1 MSEENNGTVVENTE
15 PTTWNNV
22 TNGVSLSDYSEQE
35 TTESQ
40 TEEPLEAETSN
51 EPVTEA
57 DNEEGSA
64 DDYVLNIDGKE
75 FGIDEVLN
83 WKQEADNKSEWTKSN
98 TQKSQN
104 LARMKNVTD
113 ELVNNKDLQDVVK
126 NFYSN
131 DQEKLN
137 KFGLDEL
144 SSLDVDTP
152 AVPESNE
159 TDNIEDTANDLV
171 EAKLDKLTGE
181 MRELAIERRI
191 KEYEGQL
198 QELETNFPD
207 MLGEEKTIEFLEFAK
222 TNDERNLLRAFK
234 EWSFPQMADR
244 LRHNSKLDE
253 NKQRNQGKVINT
265 SNAGMK
271 GVASK
276 SKVSDWKDVNMSNPE
291 IKKYFER

>member
-104 LARMKNVTD
+104 L
-113 ELVNNKDLQDVVK
+113 
-126 NFYSN
+126 S
-131 DQEKLN
+131 
-137 KFGLDEL
+137 
-144 SSLDVDTP
+144 
-152 AVPESNE
+152 
-159 TDNIEDTANDLV
+159 I
-171 EAKLDKLTGE
+171 
-181 MRELAIERRI
+181 I
-191 KEYEGQL
+191 KTYK
-198 QELETNFPD
+198 
-207 MLGEEKTIEFLEFAK
+207 M
-222 TNDERNLLRAFK
+222 LLRTFTA
-234 EWSFPQMADR
+234 M
-244 LRHNSKLDE
+244 
-253 NKQRNQGKVINT
+253 
-265 SNAGMK
+265 
-271 GVASK
+271 
-276 SKVSDWKDVNMSNPE
+276 
-291 IKKYFER
+291 IKKS